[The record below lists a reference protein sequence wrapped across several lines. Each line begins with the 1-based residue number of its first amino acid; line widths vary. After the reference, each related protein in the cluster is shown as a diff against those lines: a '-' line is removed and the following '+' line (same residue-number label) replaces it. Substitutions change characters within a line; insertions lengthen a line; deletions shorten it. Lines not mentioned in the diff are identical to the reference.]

1 MDDAEYKTYLFKP
14 VQPLFPS
21 LSAPYDSGKIS
32 VNLQF
37 IIPGLH
43 VAEKEKNKY
52 SELIKKC
59 LDDVWDS
66 RIQLLKSKETEA
78 IATLIEIAFYINES
92 EENSHRSLQNK
103 SRLLIERFLG
113 ILSFSAGIKLCAKN
127 IVPTIIGKNS
137 NQMILIPQ
145 AKTEMPKV
153 RFSIPNELC
162 NSATLS
168 NEIFSALFWLRR
180 GLAESDPIDTYN
192 AFMVCL
198 QILARDWWDKKI
210 SSGCAPFEQTP
221 MKCPYCKNDLP
232 NRGRY
237 PPITSLFRE
246 YVVSELGA
254 SKGDAKEI
262 WGFRNAIA
270 AHGNEPSIDA
280 DDFLKITELKFKA
293 AEWAYQGVS
302 LALGLT
308 SGNALKASSNFF
320 VTDSL
325 MHLD

>member
-1 MDDAEYKTYLFKP
+1 MDEPEYKTYLFKP

-43 VAEKEKNKY
+43 VAEKEKIKY
-52 SELIKKC
+52 SKMIKKC
-59 LDDVWDS
+59 LDGVWGS
-66 RIQLLKSKETEA
+66 HIQALKSKETEA
-78 IATLIEIAFYINES
+78 IATLIEIAFYINEG
-92 EENSHRSLQNK
+92 EEDSHRSLQNK

-145 AKTEMPKV
+145 AKTEMPRVK
-153 RFSIPNELC
+153 FSIPNELYD
-162 NSATLS
+162 SSTIS
-168 NEIFSALFWLRR
+168 DEIFSALFWLRR

-198 QILARDWWDKKI
+198 QILARDWWDTGI
-210 SSGCAPFEQTP
+210 ASGCAPFEQP
-221 MKCPYCKNDLP
+221 LLKCPHCKKDLP
-232 NRGRY
+232 KIGRY

-246 YVVSELGA
+246 YVVSKLGA

-293 AEWAYQGVS
+293 AEWAYQGIS

-308 SGNALKASSNFF
+308 SGNALNPSSNFF